1 MVSASAQQP
10 RDKQCTVI
18 NDETSARATAA
29 VAIINKK
36 KKKTKKKKK
45 RWFVNCGDD

>member
-1 MVSASAQQP
+1 MVSVSAQQP

-29 VAIINKK
+29 AAISL
-36 KKKTKKKKK
+36 T
-45 RWFVNCGDD
+45 RRRRRRRDGS